1 MAQLQKIFAT
11 NERVWVVMNREKFR
25 SRKKNI
31 RWEYPGAREEL
42 FLRENC
48 QLKFRSYL
56 WSVFLWDRA
65 AGEMKTFRK
74 ESDAWVE

>member
-1 MAQLQKIFAT
+1 M
-11 NERVWVVMNREKFR
+11 RRSWVIVNREKFR

-31 RWEYPGAREEL
+31 RWEYPSAREEL

-56 WSVFLWDRA
+56 WSVFLWDRSS
-65 AGEMKTFRK
+65 GEMKSFRK